1 MARDYFLTVSSSPGT
16 LVGSGS
22 GKDNQQQL
30 YSHIVQFVL
39 IRIISQF
46 SYNIQLISIF
56 FQSRFSHIELYV
68 SLTTGHFY
76 WSLYVNY
83 LIVPTPT

>member
-46 SYNIQLISIF
+46 SYNIQLISIN
-56 FQSRFSHIELYV
+56 IIDK
-68 SLTTGHFY
+68 FY
-76 WSLYVNY
+76 SSYQANIAYRLKT
-83 LIVPTPT
+83 LI

>member
-1 MARDYFLTVSSSPGT
+1 MVKMARDYFLTVSSSPGT

-22 GKDNQQQL
+22 GKDNQQQF

-76 WSLYVNY
+76 WPLYVNY
-83 LIVPTPT
+83 Y